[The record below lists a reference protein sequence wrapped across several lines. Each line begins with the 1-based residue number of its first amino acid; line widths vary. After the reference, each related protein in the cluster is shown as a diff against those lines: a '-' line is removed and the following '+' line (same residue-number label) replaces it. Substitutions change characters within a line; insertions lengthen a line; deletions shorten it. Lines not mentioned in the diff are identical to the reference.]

1 MPASSA
7 SPAFSARI
15 IVRTVWSILACFL
28 GGCTTPA
35 VTTRAPECHL
45 PPRTIDSSRRFA
57 LPSRIHYLQR
67 DARWAS
73 DPIGGS
79 GKPLQNVGCAICCLS
94 MALAEYG
101 IHRTPGQLN
110 DGLKRINGYNEKGWV
125 YWSAIEPLTG
135 GKAHVEYMHNPALA
149 GIERALALGQPV
161 LVKVAP
167 TGMLQHWVLLAGR
180 DGREFLMKDPLD
192 GTKSLKHLSS
202 LGSQIL
208 AVRIV
213 KKGKSPDNPGDRNS

>member
-1 MPASSA
+1 MPASPA
-7 SPAFSARI
+7 KPAFSARLI
-15 IVRTVWSILACFL
+15 ARTVWCVLVLSLAGCATPSI
-28 GGCTTPA
+28 
-35 VTTRAPECHL
+35 TTRPPECHL
-45 PPRTIDSSRRFA
+45 PPRSLDSSSRFA

-79 GKPLQNVGCAICCLS
+79 GKPLQRVGCAICCLS

-110 DGLKRINGYNEKGWV
+110 DDLKQINGYNEKGWV
-125 YWSAIEPLTG
+125 YWSAIEQATG
-135 GKAHVEYMHNPALA
+135 GKADVERANHPTLRD
-149 GIERALALGQPV
+149 IERALSLGQPV

-167 TGMLQHWVLLAGR
+167 AGMLQHWVLLTGR

-192 GTKSLKHLSS
+192 ETKSLKPLSS
-202 LGSQIL
+202 LGSEIL

-213 KKGKSPDNPGDRNS
+213 KKGRSPHDANGRNI